1 MKYCT
6 FTLDT
11 MTLGVEVERVQEA
24 IRYQPMTPVPLAPAV
39 VGGLLNLRGQIVTAI
54 DLRRC
59 FGLTDRPEGQLPMN
73 VVIRTPDG
81 AVSLLVDRIGDVVET
96 RADDFEPVP
105 DTVSA
110 VARDL
115 VNGAYKLPGV
125 LLLALHTDRV
135 LEAVTNRE
143 PAFT

>member
-6 FTLDT
+6 FSLGS

-24 IRYQPMTPVPLAPAV
+24 IRYQPMTPVPLAPSV

-59 FGLTDRPEGQLPMN
+59 LDLDPRAEGTLPMN
-73 VVIRTPDG
+73 VVIRTSDG

-96 RADDFEPVP
+96 DVDDFEPVP
-105 DTVSA
+105 DTAVGSA
-110 VARDL
+110 REL
-115 VNGAYKLPGV
+115 ISGAYKLPGQ
-125 LLLALHTDRV
+125 LLLALDTDRTLASV
-135 LEAVTNRE
+135 ANHAMAVV
-143 PAFT
+143 